1 MQEKVHHWLFDSEWG
16 EFFKDKEISE
26 TEWVESEEGK
36 CNLIL
41 KLNYGPD
48 DKIREDFSK
57 FISYKE
63 QNECEEVIANI
74 PFALWDP
81 LKVPLQVIWRAKYFD
96 SYV

>member
-1 MQEKVHHWLFDSEWG
+1 M
-16 EFFKDKEISE
+16 
-26 TEWVESEEGK
+26 ESEEGK
-36 CNLIL
+36 WILVL
-41 KLNYGPD
+41 KLNCDLY
-48 DKIREDFSK
+48 DKIQNDLSK
-57 FISYKE
+57 FIFYKE